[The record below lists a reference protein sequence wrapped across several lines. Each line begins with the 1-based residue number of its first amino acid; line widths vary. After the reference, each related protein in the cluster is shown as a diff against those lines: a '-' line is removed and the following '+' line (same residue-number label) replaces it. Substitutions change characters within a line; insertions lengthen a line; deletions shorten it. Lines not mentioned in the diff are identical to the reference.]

1 MSRNLTSVL
10 SPKQVRRLVRIAFNT
25 VLFGLSF
32 LMIQLIFRIF
42 IYDAK
47 IIQIIIMFGQEIQS
61 ITIAMVI
68 VYMVFFYLLCLN
80 VLNLLNLV
88 RKHLLKNGIQSKLM
102 FVHDIL
108 REIEYNIN
116 EFDSIFSVI
125 PFFSLTFIFVSATYL
140 VIGLRKGISIIG
152 SIDFIIDH
160 VISILFILFIAN
172 KRKCLKEKTEEINEI
187 ILKQQD
193 MSQEVI
199 KTYILLKIEKQLDFI
214 SKLNVTAWSVFT
226 LDMSLLLSY
235 ISCVL
240 TFTVMF
246 VGFVDVQ

>member
-116 EFDSIFSVI
+116 GFDSIFSVI
-125 PFFSLTFIFVSATYL
+125 PFFSLTLNFVSATYL
-140 VIGLRKGISIIG
+140 VIMLKRGLSII
-152 SIDFIIDH
+152 SCIEFIIDH
-160 VISILFILFIAN
+160 IILILFIFFITN